1 MLDFNTYLEEKKKKE
16 VVKINPKK
24 EDLYEKDHK
33 AEDCTGSDHTK
44 SEKKRRKEDVNDG
57 PDVQNE
63 QSLKPSDRF
72 KRDAGAIA
80 KKKLRQKEHNKYV
93 NFLDVDE
100 EKKPFPDKKVD
111 KKLSSL
117 RDKMKSKPY
126 GFKRSDEKNRS
137 MKISGIK
144 DAVKR
149 GEDPRSDTRGGAYAK
164 RGNPPEDHRKHFTK
178 TPLKNRPVK
187 PAGVKNEEF
196 ENVDESRLTGA
207 NDMQSKLYAANN
219 KSGKKMTD
227 DEIKKQK
234 GGKEFLDRIKAAKAK
249 MSEGVYTGP
258 KKGDLK
264 GYGSKAFKEYEKN
277 MDPKKRQALKD
288 KATKGMKFTHESA
301 PMGKSDGQLA
311 NTYEENAYDSAEE
324 STKEIQKEIS
334 KETFNALKD
343 TLVEKAF
350 SIYERTRYAKETGK
364 DPQTG
369 NESKKGGTMKGSAMA
384 AVRKNLVKS
393 GGLMSSRKK
402 PINPQGKKQVKGK
415 KSDVGTGKYKKMA
428 DRKKEQANK
437 AKKAGFKDTQ
447 SYVDTMA
454 RYGGEDNYK
463 KGRGLGS

>member
-258 KKGDLK
+258 DKKDRAVIKKMDNKKFAAKL
-264 GYGSKAFKEYEKN
+264 ADYEKN

-288 KATKGMKFTHESA
+288 KATKGMKFVHEEGAPTMNTGSNASA
-301 PMGKSDGQLA
+301 AGFSSDADENGPTAGMDQPLGGTAKLKGKGPKLTKKKAKCKKSPDGINKICESTEARYLSFLVQMDDVEFIFQGKSPADVKIRLRKI
-311 NTYEENAYDSAEE
+311 YRPER
-324 STKEIQKEIS
+324 
-334 KETFNALKD
+334 LKGIKI
-343 TLVEKAF
+343 TRMLPAQVMHYYWEKRQA
-350 SIYERTRYAKETGK
+350 
-364 DPQTG
+364 
-369 NESKKGGTMKGSAMA
+369 AM
-384 AVRKNLVKS
+384 
-393 GGLMSSRKK
+393 
-402 PINPQGKKQVKGK
+402 
-415 KSDVGTGKYKKMA
+415 
-428 DRKKEQANK
+428 
-437 AKKAGFKDTQ
+437 
-447 SYVDTMA
+447 
-454 RYGGEDNYK
+454 
-463 KGRGLGS
+463 

>member
-1 MLDFNTYLEEKKKKE
+1 MLDFNAYLEEKKKKE

-100 EKKPFPDKKVD
+100 
-111 KKLSSL
+111 
-117 RDKMKSKPY
+117 
-126 GFKRSDEKNRS
+126 
-137 MKISGIK
+137 
-144 DAVKR
+144 
-149 GEDPRSDTRGGAYAK
+149 
-164 RGNPPEDHRKHFTK
+164 
-178 TPLKNRPVK
+178 
-187 PAGVKNEEF
+187 
-196 ENVDESRLTGA
+196 SRLTGA

-258 KKGDLK
+258 DKKDRAVIKKMDNKKFAAKL
-264 GYGSKAFKEYEKN
+264 ADYEKN

-288 KATKGMKFTHESA
+288 KATKGMKFVHEEGAPTMSTGSNASA
-301 PMGKSDGQLA
+301 AGFSSDADENGPTAGMDQPLGGTAKLKGKGPKLTKKKAKCKKSPDGINKICESTEARYLSFLVQMDDVEFIFQGKSPADVKIRLRKI
-311 NTYEENAYDSAEE
+311 YRPER
-324 STKEIQKEIS
+324 
-334 KETFNALKD
+334 LKGIKI
-343 TLVEKAF
+343 TRMLPAQVMHYYWEKRQA
-350 SIYERTRYAKETGK
+350 
-364 DPQTG
+364 
-369 NESKKGGTMKGSAMA
+369 AM
-384 AVRKNLVKS
+384 
-393 GGLMSSRKK
+393 
-402 PINPQGKKQVKGK
+402 
-415 KSDVGTGKYKKMA
+415 
-428 DRKKEQANK
+428 
-437 AKKAGFKDTQ
+437 
-447 SYVDTMA
+447 
-454 RYGGEDNYK
+454 
-463 KGRGLGS
+463 

>member
-24 EDLYEKDHK
+24 EDLYEKDDK

-100 EKKPFPDKKVD
+100 
-111 KKLSSL
+111 
-117 RDKMKSKPY
+117 
-126 GFKRSDEKNRS
+126 
-137 MKISGIK
+137 
-144 DAVKR
+144 
-149 GEDPRSDTRGGAYAK
+149 
-164 RGNPPEDHRKHFTK
+164 
-178 TPLKNRPVK
+178 
-187 PAGVKNEEF
+187 
-196 ENVDESRLTGA
+196 SRLTGA

-234 GGKEFLDRIKAAKAK
+234 GGKEFLDRIKAAKSK

-258 KKGDLK
+258 DKKDRAVIKKMDNKKFAAKL
-264 GYGSKAFKEYEKN
+264 ADYEKN

-447 SYVDTMA
+447 SYADTMA

>member
-24 EDLYEKDHK
+24 EDLYEKDDK

-57 PDVQNE
+57 PDVPNE

-72 KRDAGAIA
+72 KRDAGAID

-93 NFLDVDE
+93 NFLD
-100 EKKPFPDKKVD
+100 
-111 KKLSSL
+111 
-117 RDKMKSKPY
+117 
-126 GFKRSDEKNRS
+126 
-137 MKISGIK
+137 
-144 DAVKR
+144 
-149 GEDPRSDTRGGAYAK
+149 
-164 RGNPPEDHRKHFTK
+164 
-178 TPLKNRPVK
+178 
-187 PAGVKNEEF
+187 
-196 ENVDESRLTGA
+196 VDESRLTGA

-258 KKGDLK
+258 DKKDRAVIKKMDNKKFAAKL
-264 GYGSKAFKEYEKN
+264 ADYEKN

-447 SYVDTMA
+447 SYADTMA